1 MKKNILTLLLA
12 VGTSLSMA
20 QGKDDGQELINTFF
34 DLYKSKGYDVALRY
48 TLTTNKWI
56 QPRGDEMNNIIV
68 QLAKEV
74 KVMGDFLGYEE
85 IKSKKLGSR
94 FRIASY
100 LAYYQRDPVRFTF
113 ELYKNAT
120 GWEIS
125 NFTFDFKFDEE
136 IEESMKLKDGN

>member
-1 MKKNILTLLLA
+1 MKKYILTLLLA
-12 VGTSLSMA
+12 FGGSLAMA

-34 DLYKSKGYDVALRY
+34 DLYKNKGYEIALKY
-48 TLTTNKWI
+48 TLSTNKWI
-56 QPRGDEMNNIIV
+56 QPRGDEMNNLII
-68 QLAKEV
+68 QLSKEV
-74 KVMGDFLGYEE
+74 NVMGEFLGQEE
-85 IKSKKLGSR
+85 IKSKRIGSR

-113 ELYKNAT
+113 ELYKNNM

-136 IEESMKLKDGN
+136 VEESMKLLDN